1 LIANVNL
8 LYKEVF
14 NFNMNYG
21 CKRRLIPF
29 YFIGIII
36 GFTLAE
42 TEKNI
47 NQNIEQA
54 TFGAGCFWCVEAVFQ
69 DIEGVLDVR
78 AGYTGGITDNPTYK
92 EVCSG
97 RTGHAEVIQIDFDSS
112 KVGYEELLDLFWISH
127 DPTTLN
133 RQGTDVGSQYRSAI
147 YYHSDSQKVM
157 AEKSIDNANNIKL
170 YSNPI
175 VTEVSVLD
183 TFYIAENYHQ
193 NYYRLN
199 KNAPYCQLVIRPK
212 LEKLN
217 ISK

>member
-1 LIANVNL
+1 
-8 LYKEVF
+8 
-14 NFNMNYG
+14 MNCG
-21 CKRRLIPF
+21 CKRRLISV

-69 DIEGVLDVR
+69 DIEGVMNVR
-78 AGYTGGITDNPTYK
+78 AGYTGGTTDNPTYE
-92 EVCSG
+92 EVCGG

-133 RQGTDVGSQYRSAI
+133 KQGADVGTQYRSAI

-157 AEKSIDNANNIKL
+157 AEKSKDNAINIKL
-170 YSNPI
+170 YPNRI
-175 VTEVSVLD
+175 VTEISVLG

-212 LEKLN
+212 LDKLN

>member
-1 LIANVNL
+1 
-8 LYKEVF
+8 
-14 NFNMNYG
+14 MNYG
-21 CKRRLIPF
+21 CKRRIIPF

-36 GFTLAE
+36 GFILGE

-69 DIEGVLDVR
+69 DIEGVMDVR
-78 AGYTGGITDNPTYK
+78 AGYTGGTTDNPTYE

-112 KVGYEELLDLFWISH
+112 KVGYAELLDLFWISH

-133 RQGTDVGSQYRSAI
+133 QQGADVGTQYRSAI

-193 NYYRLN
+193 DYYRLN
-199 KNAPYCQLVIRPK
+199 KNAPYCQLVIKPK
-212 LEKLN
+212 LDKLN

>member
-1 LIANVNL
+1 
-8 LYKEVF
+8 
-14 NFNMNYG
+14 MNYA

-29 YFIGIII
+29 YFIGIIV
-36 GFTLAE
+36 GFILAE
-42 TEKNI
+42 TEKNT
-47 NQNIEQA
+47 NQNIEHA

-78 AGYTGGITDNPTYK
+78 AGYTGGTTENPTYK

-133 RQGTDVGSQYRSAI
+133 RQGADMGSQYRSAI

-157 AEKSIDNANNIKL
+157 AENSKYNANKIKL
-170 YSNPI
+170 YSNSI
-175 VTEVSVLD
+175 ITEISVLD
-183 TFYIAENYHQ
+183 TFYSAEDYHQ
-193 NYYRLN
+193 NYYLLN
-199 KNAPYCQLVIRPK
+199 KSAPYCQLVIKPK
-212 LEKLN
+212 LDKLN

>member
-1 LIANVNL
+1 
-8 LYKEVF
+8 
-14 NFNMNYG
+14 MNYG
-21 CKRRLIPF
+21 CQRRIIPF
-29 YFIGIII
+29 YFIGVII

-78 AGYTGGITDNPTYK
+78 AGYTGGATDNPTYE

-112 KVGYEELLDLFWISH
+112 KVGYEELLDLFWVSH

-133 RQGTDVGSQYRSAI
+133 RQGADVGTQYRSAI

-175 VTEVSVLD
+175 ITEISALD

-193 NYYRLN
+193 DYYRLN

>member
-1 LIANVNL
+1 
-8 LYKEVF
+8 
-14 NFNMNYG
+14 MNYG
-21 CKRRLIPF
+21 CKRRLISV

-36 GFTLAE
+36 GIILGE
-42 TEKNI
+42 TEKNL

-78 AGYTGGITDNPTYK
+78 AGYTGGTTDNPTYE

-112 KVGYEELLDLFWISH
+112 KVAYEKLLDLFWVSH

-133 RQGTDVGSQYRSAI
+133 RQGADVGTQYRSAI

-193 NYYRLN
+193 DYYRLN

>member
-1 LIANVNL
+1 
-8 LYKEVF
+8 
-14 NFNMNYG
+14 MNYG
-21 CKRRLIPF
+21 CKRRLISV

-36 GFTLAE
+36 GFILAE
-42 TEKNI
+42 IEKNI

-69 DIEGVLDVR
+69 DIDGVLDVR
-78 AGYTGGITDNPTYK
+78 AGYTGGTTDNPTYE

-97 RTGHAEVIQIDFDSS
+97 KTGHAEVIQIDFDSS
-112 KVGYEELLDLFWISH
+112 KVDYKELLDLFWVSH

-133 RQGTDVGSQYRSAI
+133 RQGADVGSQYRSAI

-175 VTEVSVLD
+175 VTEISVLD

-193 NYYRLN
+193 DYYRLN

-212 LEKLN
+212 LDKLFE
-217 ISK
+217 IE

>member
-1 LIANVNL
+1 
-8 LYKEVF
+8 
-14 NFNMNYG
+14 MNYG
-21 CKRRLIPF
+21 CKRRLISV

-36 GFTLAE
+36 GFILAE
-42 TEKNI
+42 TEKNT

-69 DIEGVLDVR
+69 DIEGVLDIR
-78 AGYTGGITDNPTYK
+78 SGYTGGTTDNPTYE
-92 EVCSG
+92 EVCGG

-112 KVGYEELLDLFWISH
+112 KVGYEELLDLFWVSH
-127 DPTTLN
+127 DPTTIN
-133 RQGTDVGSQYRSAI
+133 RQGADVGSQYRSAI

>member
-1 LIANVNL
+1 
-8 LYKEVF
+8 
-14 NFNMNYG
+14 MNNG
-21 CKRRLIPF
+21 CKRRLISV

-36 GFTLAE
+36 GFILGE

-78 AGYTGGITDNPTYK
+78 AGYTGGTTDNPTYE

-112 KVGYEELLDLFWISH
+112 KGDYEELLDLFWVSH

-133 RQGTDVGSQYRSAI
+133 RQGADVGTQYRSAI

-157 AEKSIDNANNIKL
+157 AENSKDNAINIKL
-170 YSNPI
+170 YSNSI
-175 VTEVSVLD
+175 DTEISVLD

-193 NYYRLN
+193 DYYRLN
-199 KNAPYCQLVIRPK
+199 NKAPYCQLVIKPK
-212 LEKLN
+212 LDKLFK
-217 ISK
+217 IE

>member
-1 LIANVNL
+1 
-8 LYKEVF
+8 
-14 NFNMNYG
+14 MNYG

-29 YFIGIII
+29 YFIGIIV
-36 GFTLAE
+36 GFILAQ
-42 TEKNI
+42 TEKNT

-78 AGYTGGITDNPTYK
+78 AGYTGGTTDNPTYE

-112 KVGYEELLDLFWISH
+112 KVGYEELLNLFWISH

-133 RQGTDVGSQYRSAI
+133 QQGADVGSQYRSAI

-157 AEKSIDNANNIKL
+157 AENSKDNANKIKL

>member
-1 LIANVNL
+1 
-8 LYKEVF
+8 
-14 NFNMNYG
+14 MNYG

-29 YFIGIII
+29 YFIGIIV
-36 GFTLAE
+36 GFILAE
-42 TEKNI
+42 TENNI

-78 AGYTGGITDNPTYK
+78 AGYTGGATENPTYDQ
-92 EVCSG
+92 VCSG

-112 KVGYEELLDLFWISH
+112 KVGYEELLDLFWVSH

-133 RQGTDVGSQYRSAI
+133 QQGADVGTQYRSAI

-175 VTEVSVLD
+175 VTEISVLD
-183 TFYIAENYHQ
+183 TFYSAENYHQ
-193 NYYRLN
+193 DYYRLN
-199 KNAPYCQLVIRPK
+199 KNAPYCQLVIGPK
-212 LEKLN
+212 LDKLF
-217 ISK
+217 KTE

>member
-1 LIANVNL
+1 
-8 LYKEVF
+8 
-14 NFNMNYG
+14 MNYG

-29 YFIGIII
+29 YFIGIIF

-47 NQNIEQA
+47 NQSIEQA

-78 AGYTGGITDNPTYK
+78 AGYTGGETENPTYE

-97 RTGHAEVIQIDFDSS
+97 RTGHAEVIQIDFDSN
-112 KVGYEELLDLFWISH
+112 KIGYAELLDLFWVSH

-133 RQGTDVGSQYRSAI
+133 RQGADVGTQYRSTI
-147 YYHSDSQKVM
+147 YYHSNSQKVI
-157 AEKSIDNANNIKL
+157 AENSKDNANKIKL
-170 YSNPI
+170 YSNSI
-175 VTEVSVLD
+175 ITEISVLD
-183 TFYIAENYHQ
+183 TFYIAEDYHQ

-212 LEKLN
+212 LDKLN

>member
-1 LIANVNL
+1 
-8 LYKEVF
+8 
-14 NFNMNYG
+14 MNYG

-29 YFIGIII
+29 YFIGIIV
-36 GFTLAE
+36 GFILAQ
-42 TEKNI
+42 TEKNT

-78 AGYTGGITDNPTYK
+78 AGYTGGTTDNPTYE

-112 KVGYEELLDLFWISH
+112 KVAYEKLLDLFWISH

-133 RQGTDVGSQYRSAI
+133 RQGADMGTQYRSAI

-170 YSNPI
+170 YSHPI
-175 VTEVSVLD
+175 VTEISVLD

-193 NYYRLN
+193 DYYRLN
-199 KNAPYCQLVIRPK
+199 KKAPYCQLVIRPK

>member
-1 LIANVNL
+1 
-8 LYKEVF
+8 
-14 NFNMNYG
+14 MNYG
-21 CKRRLIPF
+21 CKRRIIPF

-42 TEKNI
+42 TEINI

-78 AGYTGGITDNPTYK
+78 AGYTGGTTDNPTYE

-112 KVGYEELLDLFWISH
+112 KVGYAELLNLFWISH

-133 RQGTDVGSQYRSAI
+133 QQGADVGTQYRSAI

-193 NYYRLN
+193 DYYRLN
-199 KNAPYCQLVIRPK
+199 KNAPYCQLVIKPK
-212 LEKLN
+212 LDKLN

>member
-1 LIANVNL
+1 
-8 LYKEVF
+8 
-14 NFNMNYG
+14 MNYG

-29 YFIGIII
+29 YFIGIIV
-36 GFTLAE
+36 GFILAE
-42 TEKNI
+42 TEKNT

-78 AGYTGGITDNPTYK
+78 AGYTGGTTDNPTYK

-133 RQGTDVGSQYRSAI
+133 RQGADVGSQYRSAI

>member
-1 LIANVNL
+1 
-8 LYKEVF
+8 
-14 NFNMNYG
+14 MNYG
-21 CKRRLIPF
+21 CQRRIIPF
-29 YFIGIII
+29 YFIGVII

-78 AGYTGGITDNPTYK
+78 AGYTGGATDNPTYE

-127 DPTTLN
+127 DPTTIN
-133 RQGTDVGSQYRSAI
+133 RQGADVGSQYRSAI

-157 AEKSIDNANNIKL
+157 AENSKDNANKIKL

-212 LEKLN
+212 LEELN
-217 ISK
+217 ISE

>member
-1 LIANVNL
+1 
-8 LYKEVF
+8 
-14 NFNMNYG
+14 MNYG
-21 CKRRLIPF
+21 CQRRIIPF
-29 YFIGIII
+29 YFIGVII

-42 TEKNI
+42 TEINI

-78 AGYTGGITDNPTYK
+78 AGYTGGATDNPTYE

-112 KVGYEELLDLFWISH
+112 KVAYEKLLDLFWISH

-133 RQGTDVGSQYRSAI
+133 QQGADVGTQYRSAI

-170 YSNPI
+170 YSNHI

-193 NYYRLN
+193 DYYRLN

>member
-1 LIANVNL
+1 
-8 LYKEVF
+8 
-14 NFNMNYG
+14 MNYA

-29 YFIGIII
+29 YFIGIIV
-36 GFTLAE
+36 GFILAE
-42 TEKNI
+42 TEKNT
-47 NQNIEQA
+47 NQNIEHA

-78 AGYTGGITDNPTYK
+78 AGYTGGTTDNPTYE

-97 RTGHAEVIQIDFDSS
+97 KTGHAEVIQIDFDSS
-112 KVGYEELLDLFWISH
+112 KVDYEELLDLFWVSH

-133 RQGTDVGSQYRSAI
+133 RQGADVGTQYRSAI

-170 YSNPI
+170 YSNLI
-175 VTEVSVLD
+175 VTEISVLD

-193 NYYRLN
+193 DYYRLN
-199 KNAPYCQLVIRPK
+199 KNAPYCQLVIKPK
-212 LEKLN
+212 LDKLN

>member
-1 LIANVNL
+1 
-8 LYKEVF
+8 
-14 NFNMNYG
+14 MNYG

-29 YFIGIII
+29 YFIGIIV
-36 GFTLAE
+36 GFILAQ
-42 TEKNI
+42 TEKNT

-78 AGYTGGITDNPTYK
+78 AGYTGGTTDNPTYE

-112 KVGYEELLDLFWISH
+112 KVAYEKLLDLFWVSH

-133 RQGTDVGSQYRSAI
+133 QQGADVGTQYRSAI

-175 VTEVSVLD
+175 ITEISALD

-193 NYYRLN
+193 DYYRLN

>member
-1 LIANVNL
+1 
-8 LYKEVF
+8 
-14 NFNMNYG
+14 M
-21 CKRRLIPF
+21 
-29 YFIGIII
+29 IID
-36 GFTLAE
+36 
-42 TEKNI
+42 KN
-47 NQNIEQA
+47 QLA
-54 TFGAGCFWCVEAVFQ
+54 TFAGGCFWCLEEIFKTFTLQ
-69 DIEGVLDVR
+69 EGIIEVTS
-78 AGYTGGITDNPTYK
+78 GYMGGKKEEPTYE

-112 KVGYEELLDLFWISH
+112 KVDYEQLLDLFWVSH

-133 RQGTDVGSQYRSAI
+133 RQGADVGSQYRSAI
-147 YYHSDSQKVM
+147 YYHSDSQKEM
-157 AEKSIDNANNIKL
+157 AVKSIDNANNIKL

-193 NYYRLN
+193 DYYRLN
-199 KNAPYCQLVIRPK
+199 KNAPYCQLVISPK

>member
-1 LIANVNL
+1 
-8 LYKEVF
+8 
-14 NFNMNYG
+14 MNYG
-21 CKRRLIPF
+21 CKRRLISF

-47 NQNIEQA
+47 NQSIEQA
-54 TFGAGCFWCVEAVFQ
+54 TFGAGCFWCVEAIFQ

-78 AGYTGGITDNPTYK
+78 AGYTGGTTDNPTYE

-97 RTGHAEVIQIDFDSS
+97 KTGHAEVIQIDFDSS
-112 KVGYEELLDLFWISH
+112 KVDYTELLDLFWVSH

-133 RQGTDVGSQYRSAI
+133 RQGADVGSQYRSAI

-193 NYYRLN
+193 DYYRLN

-212 LEKLN
+212 LDKLFE
-217 ISK
+217 IE